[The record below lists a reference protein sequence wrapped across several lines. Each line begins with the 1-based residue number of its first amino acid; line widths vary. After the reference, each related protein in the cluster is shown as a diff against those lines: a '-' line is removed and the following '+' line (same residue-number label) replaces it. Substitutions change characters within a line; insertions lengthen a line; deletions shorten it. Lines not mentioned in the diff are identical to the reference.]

1 MKVTVESREVEG
13 WGWGWGGESNK
24 EGAGARS
31 LARSLAVLRLN
42 PAGRCSPTSHLHIKL
57 AGGCSALRGSTVIAA
72 AGLNRAPPLKT
83 RASDKSHWAF
93 FPLQNSLLFW
103 RFVCVCVWGVCANDP
118 LIFFSSF
125 FFCFL
130 RYCAPAFHFTLT
142 KAFVFAP
149 GHSCINDAHMN

>member
-13 WGWGWGGESNK
+13 WGGGGGVGVESNK

-31 LARSLAVLRLN
+31 LARWLAVLRLN

-83 RASDKSHWAF
+83 RASDKSHWTFF
-93 FPLQNSLLFW
+93 FPSKIPFCFGGL
-103 RFVCVCVWGVCANDP
+103 CVCVGGGVQTTHS
-118 LIFFSSF
+118 FFS
-125 FFCFL
+125 